1 MGRDLPWMI
10 TETLVIHVM
19 IVIATATLFRFQMA
33 TLNVSMS
40 ALLEKWSWVGKM
52 EEGVHTNNKQEGG
65 ADKAH
70 VGNGLENTTKIFP
83 SKTRTLRTTSSMVM
97 ALGK

>member
-19 IVIATATLFRFQMA
+19 IAIATATLFLFQMA

-40 ALLEKWSWVGKM
+40 VVLEKWSWVGKM
-52 EEGVHTNNKQEGG
+52 EDVHANNKQEGG

-70 VGNGLENTTKIFP
+70 VGNGLENTTKIFS